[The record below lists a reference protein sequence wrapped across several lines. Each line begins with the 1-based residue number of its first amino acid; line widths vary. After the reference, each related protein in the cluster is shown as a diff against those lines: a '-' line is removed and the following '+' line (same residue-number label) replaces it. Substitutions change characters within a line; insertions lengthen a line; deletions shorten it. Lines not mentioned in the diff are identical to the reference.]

1 MRFDNPNQE
10 PDEETMKNVHI
21 LYVDEDG
28 DKITISSDEELSDA
42 FMQFVDKT
50 PSVVRAIFKSN
61 IGCMQGHGHGHG
73 KMHCKHRGIWKQRVT
88 HLEEKVE
95 SMVMEIR
102 DLQRSHGH
110 HNMNMQNKPKPYLA
124 ELKNTVECN
133 QEEDTV
139 ENVNKT
145 EGVTTTCSQ
154 TVDPDPVPVCKLFA
168 GEGANMEAY
177 YDEELKQWMFH
188 GDNPAEVVKPSAPLP
203 TKPVTKENNT
213 PAPPVP
219 SAPVQVPQSKAPKQF
234 NLECFDPNFIHGRH
248 TCDGCFTTPIIGYRF
263 NATNLPDYDVCHKCF
278 QKYKGSDIL
287 FQPEQL
293 ERDEHLQKR
302 WKARRAKAAANK
314 NKVEEE
320 RLRRCEYKKRNNVA
334 VDTVDRA
341 LNEAIRR
348 SLMEESKRNMPPAT
362 SRSENKTSANAVTVV
377 KSPATVKSDTTPKQA
392 GTQTLAADLESSVPE
407 LVQAEPKESSHLGE
421 ANVIVAPSNPPQVIT
436 SPRVL
441 MEPIVDFR
449 INKPQLEHE
458 TSLPN
463 VEDDDLSYGG
473 EQIIE
478 GQYNDD
484 DMSQTKSEDSGIS
497 WQVVD
502 DDGNEMVAQAT
513 QMLGSALF
521 QSDIASTD
529 LHLTSESVSSGLTS
543 VPTITSR
550 SEISAVLLKRWEEE
564 LRQLHELGLL
574 DDHANVDALGHFEAA
589 NMGVGETGPIK
600 IDTVVDYLLKPKR
613 DFEIV

>member
-1 MRFDNPNQE
+1 
-10 PDEETMKNVHI
+10 MKKVHI

-61 IGCMQGHGHGHG
+61 ISCAQGHGHGHG
-73 KMHCKHRGIWKQRVT
+73 KMHCKHRGIWKQRVA

-95 SMVMEIR
+95 SMIMEIR
-102 DLQRSHGH
+102 DLQRTHGH
-110 HNMNMQNKPKPYLA
+110 HNMKMENKPKPYPA
-124 ELKNTVECN
+124 ELKNVVECY
-133 QEEDTV
+133 QEKDTI
-139 ENVNKT
+139 EKAT
-145 EGVTTTCSQ
+145 KRRGVTTTCSQ
-154 TVDPDPVPVCKLFA
+154 TVDPDLGKI
-168 GEGANMEAY
+168 
-177 YDEELKQWMFH
+177 
-188 GDNPAEVVKPSAPLP
+188 APPPP
-203 TKPVTKENNT
+203 TPVTKENNT
-213 PAPPVP
+213 PVPPVP
-219 SAPVQVPQSKAPKQF
+219 SALVQVLQSKAPKQS
-234 NLECFDPNFIHGRH
+234 NLECSDPYFLFDPGFIHGRH
-248 TCDGCFTTPIIGYRF
+248 TCDGCFATPITGYRF
-263 NATNLPDYDVCHKCF
+263 NATNLPDHDLCHKCF

-287 FQPEQL
+287 FEPEQL
-293 ERDEHLQKR
+293 ERDEQLQKR
-302 WKARRAKAAANK
+302 WKARMAKVAANK
-314 NKVEEE
+314 NKKREE
-320 RLRRCEYKKRNNVA
+320 RLERCEYKKRNNVA
-334 VDTVDRA
+334 IDTVDQA

-348 SLMEESKRNMPPAT
+348 SLMEESKRHMPPAT
-362 SRSENKTSANAVTVV
+362 SRSEDKTSANVVTDS
-377 KSPATVKSDTTPKQA
+377 KSPASVKSDTTPKQA
-392 GTQTLAADLESSVPE
+392 GTQTLAADLENSVPE
-407 LVQAEPKESSHLGE
+407 LIQAEPKESTHLE
-421 ANVIVAPSNPPQVIT
+421 EVNAIVAPSNPPQVIT

-441 MEPIVDFR
+441 MEPIIDFR

-473 EQIIE
+473 ENIIE
-478 GQYNDD
+478 GQDNDD
-484 DMSQTKSEDSGIS
+484 DISQTKSENSGIS

-521 QSDIASTD
+521 QSDMASTD

-564 LRQLHELGLL
+564 LRQLHELGFL

-589 NMGVGETGPIK
+589 NMGVGETDPIK